1 LTESPHRRA
10 WRRKLEIRN
19 CKLETGNLK
28 SRTRRSK
35 SEKRKAKSGRAKPA
49 ARALRPGTAT
59 GTGAKTLP
67 LLLEVGCE
75 EIPARF
81 LTQAERDLG
90 ERLARALRAARLL
103 PAATTPQASDSPTP
117 DSGLRTFSTPRRLV
131 VHVPA
136 IFERQPDTAEEVLG
150 PPVRVAFDAEGKPT
164 RAATSFAEKSGVPV
178 EKLLKL
184 TTPKG
189 EYLAVRRTTPGEPA
203 SRLLPGILRDAVL
216 GISFPKSMTWE
227 GKAGPRFIRP
237 IRWLVAL
244 VGEGPKARVVPVEIG
259 GVVAAAFTWGH
270 RALARGPVRVTG
282 LADYERKL
290 RRMFVEFDPE
300 NRRQMLRAES
310 EVLLEDWLRIVEDQ
324 SLETW
329 HVNSCEWPSAV
340 RGGFDERFLRLP
352 REILITVMKDHQKYF
367 AVEDEDGKLH
377 PLFIAI
383 LNTERDEL
391 GFIRQ
396 GHERV
401 LTARFTDA
409 EFFWQA
415 DQRQPLAARREVLG
429 RVTYQAE
436 LGSYADKVGR
446 MRAIAEAVIAA
457 LRQARQMDDVAAGH
471 ALRAVELSK
480 CDLTT
485 QMVGEFPELQGVVGG
500 LYARVQGEPAE
511 VAEAIYDHYRP
522 EGLEDSGPR
531 SLAGAVVSLADKLD
545 SVAGGFAVGREPS
558 GSSDP
563 FALRRAGNGAVKVM
577 VEFSMSLALTPL
589 IERALDSLDVKW
601 RKPREEVRKAVFEF
615 LGERLRYYLESARKL
630 RPDTVRAALGGG
642 WEVPLE
648 AARRAEALEAI
659 RDTADFVAL
668 AAAAK
673 RIKNILAKSASADD
687 WKPGKVDAGLLDLEP
702 ERQLHQSFV
711 SVAEEAR
718 NLAESGDYRR
728 ALERIAT
735 LRPAVDLFFDK
746 VLVMAEDRRVR
757 ENRLRLLG
765 GLDGL
770 LSGIARF
777 SEIGGIGEKI

>member
-1 LTESPHRRA
+1 
-10 WRRKLEIRN
+10 
-19 CKLETGNLK
+19 
-28 SRTRRSK
+28 
-35 SEKRKAKSGRAKPA
+35 
-49 ARALRPGTAT
+49 
-59 GTGAKTLP
+59 
-67 LLLEVGCE
+67 
-75 EIPARF
+75 
-81 LTQAERDLG
+81 
-90 ERLARALRAARLL
+90 
-103 PAATTPQASDSPTP
+103 
-117 DSGLRTFSTPRRLV
+117 
-131 VHVPA
+131 
-136 IFERQPDTAEEVLG
+136 
-150 PPVRVAFDAEGKPT
+150 
-164 RAATSFAEKSGVPV
+164 
-178 EKLLKL
+178 
-184 TTPKG
+184 
-189 EYLAVRRTTPGEPA
+189 
-203 SRLLPGILRDAVL
+203 
-216 GISFPKSMTWE
+216 
-227 GKAGPRFIRP
+227 
-237 IRWLVAL
+237 
-244 VGEGPKARVVPVEIG
+244 
-259 GVVAAAFTWGH
+259 
-270 RALARGPVRVTG
+270 
-282 LADYERKL
+282 
-290 RRMFVEFDPE
+290 
-300 NRRQMLRAES
+300 
-310 EVLLEDWLRIVEDQ
+310 
-324 SLETW
+324 
-329 HVNSCEWPSAV
+329 
-340 RGGFDERFLRLP
+340 
-352 REILITVMKDHQKYF
+352 
-367 AVEDEDGKLH
+367 
-377 PLFIAI
+377 
-383 LNTERDEL
+383 
-391 GFIRQ
+391 
-396 GHERV
+396 
-401 LTARFTDA
+401 
-409 EFFWQA
+409 
-415 DQRQPLAARREVLG
+415 
-429 RVTYQAE
+429 
-436 LGSYADKVGR
+436 
-446 MRAIAEAVIAA
+446 
-457 LRQARQMDDVAAGH
+457 MDDVAAGH

-735 LRPAVDLFFDK
+735 LRPAVDLFFEK